1 MLFQI
6 NCSPKQNPQIS
17 EGKKKKT
24 KKAPV
29 SLRCFQRPYYT
40 RRVHLIVISS
50 QHSKNKLE
58 DLNIIETKIRCCD
71 EITEQFL
78 QRSKPRWGPFRLVGR
93 SSNLHSAK
101 SVKVVVV
108 KLGTKASS
116 DKSNQVSP

>member
-1 MLFQI
+1 M
-6 NCSPKQNPQIS
+6 
-17 EGKKKKT
+17 KKT

-29 SLRCFQRPYYT
+29 FYVVFNARIGLYT

-58 DLNIIETKIRCCD
+58 DLNIVSTRFHCCGKID
-71 EITEQFL
+71 QELF
-78 QRSKPRWGPFRLVGR
+78 QRAKPRWGPFRLVGR

>member
-1 MLFQI
+1 M
-6 NCSPKQNPQIS
+6 
-17 EGKKKKT
+17 KKT

-29 SLRCFQRPYYT
+29 FYVVFNARVGLYT

-58 DLNIIETKIRCCD
+58 DLNIIETKVRCCD

-78 QRSKPRWGPFRLVGR
+78 KRSKPRWGPFRLVGR